1 MLTHSS
7 QRLDVG
13 QRVGVVR
20 SRVPVEFRL
29 HGLGLGLRLGF
40 RVEFRHCK
48 VSGLSF
54 GLNG

>member
-20 SRVPVEFRL
+20 SRVQVEFRL
-29 HGLGLGLRLGF
+29 HGLGLGVTLR
-40 RVEFRHCK
+40 V
-48 VSGLSF
+48 
-54 GLNG
+54 